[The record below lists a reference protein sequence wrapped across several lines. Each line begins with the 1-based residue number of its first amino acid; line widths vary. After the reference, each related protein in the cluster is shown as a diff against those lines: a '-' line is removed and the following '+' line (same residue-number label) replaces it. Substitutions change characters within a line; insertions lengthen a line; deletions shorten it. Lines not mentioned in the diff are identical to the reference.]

1 MFLGRFPIFDISVN
15 GKYTNVCKVDAA
27 ITSWIGIALLYTWSP
42 QQRHIHFLI
51 VMLFLQ
57 KWKCVFCGVEMC
69 RDEVNYYLQV
79 LLFCQLE

>member
-42 QQRHIHFLI
+42 QHRHSWNKVENCFL
-51 VMLFLQ
+51 LS
-57 KWKCVFCGVEMC
+57 
-69 RDEVNYYLQV
+69 
-79 LLFCQLE
+79 LLAP